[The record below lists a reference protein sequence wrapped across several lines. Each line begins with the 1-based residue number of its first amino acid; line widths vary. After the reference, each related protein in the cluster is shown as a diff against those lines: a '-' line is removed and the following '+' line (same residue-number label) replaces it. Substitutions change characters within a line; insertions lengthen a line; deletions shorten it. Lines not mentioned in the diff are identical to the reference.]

1 MRIRVVRK
9 PTIPSIDG
17 VRLDKFEPGRCYEVG
32 TTLGTLFLAE
42 DWAEPVLD
50 EKPALVIPLDEM
62 KPDARERSTPS
73 NLQRQRSARSGHLAI
88 AADMK
93 ARKRRPRTPRPP
105 H

>member
-9 PTIPSIDG
+9 PAIPSIDG

-50 EKPALVIPLDEM
+50 EKPALVIPLDEI
-62 KPDARERSTPS
+62 KHHARRRSTPS
-73 NLQRQRSARSGHLAI
+73 DLQREPSARSRHVAI
-88 AADMK
+88 AADMN
-93 ARKRRPRTPRPP
+93 ARKRRSRTPRTP